1 MVECNKEGVNV
12 VGVMGRSLGME
23 GRRYSGTSVVVVLE
37 VREASGVLITGVAGS
52 VGVIV
57 GSGSESSKIQLL
69 VGRERCRGEVSMGW
83 ENQVSLYIWM
93 LKADCKGCGRGA

>member
-1 MVECNKEGVNV
+1 MVECNKEWVNV
-12 VGVMGRSLGME
+12 AGVMGRSLGME
-23 GRRYSGTSVVVVLE
+23 GTQYSGMSAVVVSE
-37 VREASGVLITGVAGS
+37 VREASGVLVTGAAGS

-57 GSGSESSKIQLL
+57 GSGSESSKVWLS

>member
-1 MVECNKEGVNV
+1 MAECNKEGVNMA
-12 VGVMGRSLGME
+12 GVMGRSLGME
-23 GRRYSGTSVVVVLE
+23 GTWYSGMSVVVVLE
-37 VREASGVLITGVAGS
+37 AREASGVLVTGAAGS

-57 GSGSESSKIQLL
+57 GSRSESSKIWLS
-69 VGRERCRGEVSMGW
+69 VRRERCGVEVLTGW